1 METAIWLK
9 NKDNHILYSV
19 IWVNI
24 SEKINFL
31 QYIWNTMKTD
41 TKTCM
46 SQNCKK
52 KYMYMYV
59 LQKK

>member
-9 NKDNHILYSV
+9 NKDNPILYSV

-31 QYIWNTMKTD
+31 QYI
-41 TKTCM
+41 
-46 SQNCKK
+46 
-52 KYMYMYV
+52 
-59 LQKK
+59 